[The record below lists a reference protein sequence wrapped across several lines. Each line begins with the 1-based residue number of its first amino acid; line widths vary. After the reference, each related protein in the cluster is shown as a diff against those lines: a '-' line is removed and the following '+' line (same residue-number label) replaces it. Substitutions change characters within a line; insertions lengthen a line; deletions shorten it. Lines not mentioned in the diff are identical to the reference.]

1 MRWKKNVVRCKVVVK
16 KAKLKVNSPKKG
28 INLTP
33 GETYKLK
40 VTVRPL
46 GKIKYISNNKKVVKV
61 MKNGKLKAM
70 ATGKATITITSN
82 GMKKK
87 VRVVVK

>member
-1 MRWKKNVVRCKVVVK
+1 
-16 KAKLKVNSPKKG
+16 SPKRG
-28 INLTP
+28 IHLNA

-46 GKIKYISNNKKVVKV
+46 GKIKYASNNRKVAKV
-61 MKNGKLKAM
+61 TKDGKIKTLKA
-70 ATGKATITITSN
+70 GKATITVTAN

-87 VRVVVK
+87 VKVVVE